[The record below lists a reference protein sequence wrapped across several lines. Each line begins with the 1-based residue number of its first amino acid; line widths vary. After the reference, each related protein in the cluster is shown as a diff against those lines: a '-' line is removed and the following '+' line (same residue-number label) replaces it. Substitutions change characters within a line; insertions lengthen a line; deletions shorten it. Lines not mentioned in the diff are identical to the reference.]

1 MFNLSK
7 SKIYFKASV
16 ILLMIVTL
24 LFLGISNPSQADTKW
39 TKMKKESD
47 KEFEKVFKDKQNV
60 YSKAKGSLRT
70 ATLRSSWWLA

>member
-1 MFNLSK
+1 
-7 SKIYFKASV
+7 
-16 ILLMIVTL
+16 MIVTL

-60 YSKAKGSLRT
+60 YSKAKGSL
-70 ATLRSSWWLA
+70 